1 MEKENK
7 IIAEFMG
14 LKDGTKYLSPS
25 LQEPESIGLGTYVD
39 ADEMRYHQSW
49 DWLMPVVVECFERF
63 GNTDTIDYMK
73 LNDALLTC
81 NIEEL
86 YKAVVEFIEWHSQQQ
101 KDYNARIKWLDTGD
115 IRDVIITTKEVGE
128 DDDQIFFYFESE
140 SEIKE
145 FMKEGKNEFIIL
157 EYSSFDKS

>member
-1 MEKENK
+1 M
-7 IIAEFMG
+7 
-14 LKDGTKYLSPS
+14 
-25 LQEPESIGLGTYVD
+25 
-39 ADEMRYHQSW
+39 
-49 DWLMPVVVECFERF
+49 
-63 GNTDTIDYMK
+63 
-73 LNDALLTC
+73 
-81 NIEEL
+81 
-86 YKAVVEFIEWHSQQQ
+86 
-101 KDYNARIKWLDTGD
+101 IKWLDTGD